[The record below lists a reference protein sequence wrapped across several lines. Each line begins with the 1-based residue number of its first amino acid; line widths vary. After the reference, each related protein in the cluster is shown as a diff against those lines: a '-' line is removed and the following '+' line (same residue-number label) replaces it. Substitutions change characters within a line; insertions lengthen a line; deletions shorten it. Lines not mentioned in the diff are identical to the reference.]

1 MKLSKVYVSKSS
13 SAIDYATEEYI
24 ADYLTALKAR
34 SNLPIDQILTM
45 VCDNRVDSASCS
57 RDDTNYS
64 FFVSQSRQGIAI
76 TVKKLGEDTIEFNVP
91 CKILE
96 GKPKDGGKDEPQ
108 SIRESLIYIQG
119 AMDRRTKQ
127 LLEGKGNEPVRGLSA
142 SGNDATMHGGA
153 KAAKKEGGP

>member
-91 CKILE
+91 CKTISQIISRGRGGAPMISRDDEVKDLRERIDSVLSQLKCDPHGFHDITSIIKTLE
-96 GKPKDGGKDEPQ
+96 GK
-108 SIRESLIYIQG
+108 
-119 AMDRRTKQ
+119 
-127 LLEGKGNEPVRGLSA
+127 EGKP
-142 SGNDATMHGGA
+142 
-153 KAAKKEGGP
+153 